1 VPSNTTTKSGPD
13 IGKVQPNTAHVEIVD
28 QDVPP
33 RGFSTHCLPPIKN
46 LMPLLFHLPP
56 TEPGEFFSRA
66 AYTGITSS
74 EVSSEASRKRPH
86 VGQLKTPSSLAC
98 SSLISSHVR
107 CCGHDELSFRFVW
120 FVDLPSAGPSEPV
133 PVVYID
139 HLPELVA
146 GTGRSLVP
154 NRFSVVLGTAS

>member
-1 VPSNTTTKSGPD
+1 LADLLSALEHNHEVGPGYRKGPAEHGA
-13 IGKVQPNTAHVEIVD
+13 IETLGHVEIVD

-33 RGFSTHCLPPIKN
+33 RGSSTHCLPPIKN

-98 SSLISSHVR
+98 SSVISSQSSGVAVMMN
-107 CCGHDELSFRFVW
+107 SPFVL
-120 FVDLPSAGPSEPV
+120 FG
-133 PVVYID
+133 
-139 HLPELVA
+139 
-146 GTGRSLVP
+146 
-154 NRFSVVLGTAS
+154 